1 MFVLRVADNFHY
13 MDQDETYTHSEYAT
27 WEEAVAVARRIVDE
41 SLAEHYQPGINAS
54 ELFSLYTSFG
64 DDPFIVSPPQGERF
78 SAWDYARHQCE
89 LLCAS
94 GAGPATDPLP
104 GQPTVDPSPRE

>member
-27 WEEAVAVARRIVDE
+27 WADAVAVARRIVDE
-41 SLAEHYQPGINAS
+41 SLAEHYRPGISAG
-54 ELFSLYTSFG
+54 ELFSMYTSFG
-64 DDPFIVSPPQGERF
+64 DDPFIVSPPPGERF
-78 SAWDYARHQCE
+78 SAWDYARQQCE

-94 GAGPATDPLP
+94 GARLATDPLP
-104 GQPTVDPSPRE
+104 GQATADPPPHE